1 MAASRVSLLVTTASC
16 LLKDFMVIR
25 CIYRR
30 IDVFRYSG
38 NFGAADHYSGDFIF
52 AQNLEQRAGK
62 KIGRAQAGDCDFREN
77 ATGYCCLGFVAGGDG
92 NFYATLD
99 KRFYP
104 LSLSRRR
111 PGGAYMGNLLGVN
124 RIPEEM
130 TGYWIPIAGH
140 RMPDKSSLILKT

>member
-1 MAASRVSLLVTTASC
+1 MAASRVSLLETTASC

-52 AQNLEQRAGK
+52 AQNFEQRAGK
-62 KIGRAQAGDCDFREN
+62 KIGSAQAGYGDFREN
-77 ATGYCCLGFVAGGDG
+77 ATGYCCHCFVAGGDG
-92 NFYATLD
+92 SFYATLD
-99 KRFYP
+99 KRPYP
-104 LSLSRRR
+104 LSLSWSR

-124 RIPEEM
+124 RIPETM
-130 TGYWIPIAGH
+130 NGRRKLVYGNWLL
-140 RMPDKSSLILKT
+140 DKSR